1 MNKLFHSVTKYPFSC
16 LCVLFI
22 WTLCFIPIPQT
33 PLDNISM
40 IDKWTHIVMYGG
52 ICGVIWLEYLAKHK
66 KVKWNEI
73 IILALFVPILM
84 GGLIEIL
91 QKYCTGGMRSGE
103 WLDFMADTIGVGL
116 AFIIG
121 SLLAMCLSKV

>member
-1 MNKLFHSVTKYPFSC
+1 MNNLFHSVTKYPFSC

-73 IILALFVPILM
+73 IILADRKSV
-84 GGLIEIL
+84 
-91 QKYCTGGMRSGE
+91 
-103 WLDFMADTIGVGL
+103 V
-116 AFIIG
+116 
-121 SLLAMCLSKV
+121 

>member
-1 MNKLFHSVTKYPFSC
+1 MNKLFHSVTKYPFST
-16 LCVLFI
+16 LCILII
-22 WTLCFIPIPQT
+22 WILCFIPIPET

-40 IDKWTHIVMYGG
+40 IDKWTHLVMYGG
-52 ICGVIWLEYLAKHK
+52 TCGVIWLECIVKHK
-66 KVKWNEI
+66 KVKWNKM
-73 IILALFVPILM
+73 IILTLAAPIFM

-103 WLDFMADTIGVGL
+103 WSDFLADTIGVVL

-121 SLLAMCLSKV
+121 SLLAKCLSKV

>member
-1 MNKLFHSVTKYPFSC
+1 
-16 LCVLFI
+16 
-22 WTLCFIPIPQT
+22 
-33 PLDNISM
+33 
-40 IDKWTHIVMYGG
+40 MYGG

-73 IILALFVPILM
+73 IILALFAPILM

-121 SLLAMCLSKV
+121 SLLAMCLSKRNRG